1 MRSRY
6 SELFKDISLKIDE
19 KLKGIVGTDKAK
31 EKLTRGAF
39 GDITVYIDKLA
50 EDIVISS
57 IKKSGLKCSV
67 LTEETGLIEMGD
79 KLPVVIVDPIDGSL
93 NAKRGIPYFSFSIAL
108 SEGFSTND
116 ITVGYVQNLSNEDEY
131 LALKGEGAYFN
142 HSKIKTNSQ
151 GINIAAVEGF
161 KKESDPKLITSVY
174 GKFNKVRQMGSMALD
189 MCYLAT
195 GAFDVFLNVVPSR
208 IIDYAAGKI
217 ILEESGGGVYE
228 WLNDQPFE
236 SDISKNK
243 GGLFFALSNK
253 RLLNEFLSM
262 LKDLK

>member
-6 SELFKDISLKIDE
+6 SELFKDISSKIYD
-19 KLKGIVGTDKAK
+19 KLEGVVGTDKAK

-50 EDIVISS
+50 EDIVINS

-116 ITVGYVQNLSNEDEY
+116 IAVGYVKNLSNEDEF
-131 LALKGEGAYFN
+131 LSLKGQGTYFN
-142 HSKIKTNSQ
+142 QSKIKTSSQ
-151 GINIAAVEGF
+151 NLNIIAIEGL

-174 GKFNKVRQMGSMALD
+174 SKFNKVRQMGSMALD

-195 GAFDVFLNVVPSR
+195 GAFDAFLNVVPSR

-217 ILEESGGGVYE
+217 ILEEAGGGVYK
-228 WLNDQPFE
+228 WLNDKPFE

-243 GGLFFALSNK
+243 GGLFFALSDK
-253 RLLNEFLSM
+253 KLLDKFLSM
-262 LKDLK
+262 LEDLK